1 MRRLV
6 VLPFL
11 LAAIVLGGCAT
22 HATVGGPD
30 PAPVGAP
37 PATTAT
43 EPSLPKS
50 VPVSLEI
57 PKINAR
63 SNLLSLGLA
72 ADGSVA
78 LPPVTTPMQASWFNG
93 SPTPGELGP
102 SVIFGH
108 VDGDKQAG
116 IFFNLHEL
124 TRGDLVLVKRTDG
137 TTATFQVTKIEEI
150 SKNTFPTDEVYG
162 NTSDAELRLIT
173 CGGSFDSSV
182 HSYRDNIIV
191 FAALRSTT

>member
-1 MRRLV
+1 MRRIS
-6 VLPFL
+6 VLLFL
-11 LAAIVLGGCAT
+11 LVAVALGGCAT
-22 HATVGGPD
+22 STTASGPN
-30 PAPVGAP
+30 PAPTGAP
-37 PATTAT
+37 STTT
-43 EPSLPKS
+43 ELSLPKS

-57 PKINAR
+57 PKISAR

-72 ADGSVA
+72 ADGTVA

-93 SPTPGELGP
+93 SPAPGEIGP

-116 IFFNLHEL
+116 IFFRLHEL
-124 TRGDLVLVKRTDG
+124 TKGDLVLVKRADG
-137 TTATFQVTKIEEI
+137 RTATFQVTQIEET
-150 SKNTFPTDEVYG
+150 SKNTFPTGEVYG

-173 CGGSFDSSV
+173 CGGSFDSSA